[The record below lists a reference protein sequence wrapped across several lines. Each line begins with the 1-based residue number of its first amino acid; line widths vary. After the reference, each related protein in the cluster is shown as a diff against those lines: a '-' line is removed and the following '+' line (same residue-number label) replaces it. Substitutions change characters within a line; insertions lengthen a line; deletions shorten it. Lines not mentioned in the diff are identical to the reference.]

1 MNTPQKPDARFDSN
15 DILFYVGLL
24 LMGIGLAFGVSWQT
38 ALIVVGALIA
48 GTSIATSFFVTWLS
62 HQAMLIRKK

>member
-24 LMGIGLAFGVSWQT
+24 LLGIGLAFGVSWQT
-38 ALIVVGALIA
+38 ALMVVGATLTADGLINSF
-48 GTSIATSFFVTWLS
+48 TATLLWFHLS
-62 HQAMLIRKK
+62 KKK